1 MVVFRGMKY
10 CPIDPDSVHSL
21 REQNFPAQFSIIMD
35 YKKKIKILEERIHRL
50 SEIGIALSTER
61 NSNKLFEM
69 ILKQAR
75 NISNADGRTLYSK
88 NEEGNL
94 QFEILR
100 NDTMNTIMGGTS
112 GVDIPYDPV
121 QLWIDDSTPN
131 QTNVSAYVALTGKTV
146 NIGDAYEE
154 EGFDFTGTK
163 AFDKNTGYRSKSF
176 LTVPLKN
183 HENDIIGVVQLIN
196 ARDKNDNVIPFN
208 DDMQEQVES
217 LASQG
222 AVALTNKKLVEE
234 LKTLFESFIQLIATA
249 IDKKSEYTGGH
260 CTRVPVITMMLAD
273 AVAETTEG
281 KYKDFSM
288 TEDERYELY
297 IAAWLHDC
305 GKVAT
310 PPHVVDKGTK
320 LETIF
325 DRIELIRTRMA
336 LLKKDA
342 EIAFLKRQL
351 NGEPSQDYDEEYN
364 SSIKELE
371 ENMAFLEKSNVGGEF
386 MKPEDQEKVKSIG
399 QKKVLMFGNNE
410 NFLTDNEIENLSIKK
425 GTLLP
430 EEREIINDHIVITIE
445 MLEQLPY
452 PKQLKNVPEFAGG
465 HHEKMDGTGYPKGLK
480 EDQMSPQAKI
490 MAIADIYEA
499 LTAPDRPYKDGKKI
513 SDAMRIMGFMKND
526 YHIDED
532 LFEIF
537 VKTGVYKK
545 YADKFVAKNQIDEGD
560 EELALAKG

>member
-545 YADKFVAKNQIDEGD
+545 YADKFVAKNQIDEVD
-560 EELALAKG
+560 EELTLAKR